1 MNASVWALYG
11 VKLAIVGAL
20 LASLYA
26 LGSLLRRGL
35 PGGLRRRAARVVEAR
50 MLSTQPAIYIVR
62 AGKRRLLLGAGSAGV
77 RLLAEL
83 EEDETETR
91 A

>member
-1 MNASVWALYG
+1 MNASLWALYG
-11 VKLAIVGAL
+11 MKLAIVGAL
-20 LASLYA
+20 MAGLYA
-26 LGSLLRRGL
+26 LGFLLRRGL
-35 PGGLRRRAARVVEAR
+35 PGGVRGRATRIVEAR

-62 AGKRRLLLGAGSAGV
+62 AGSRRLLLGAGSAGV

-83 EEDETETR
+83 EDDESETT